1 MVFVRLLIRLF
12 NVDRI
17 FNVDRGSN
25 VGWVLN
31 VGIYYKVINLD
42 RVLAGRVIIWV
53 GA

>member
-31 VGIYYKVINLD
+31 VWGLIIRYLIWD
-42 RVLAGRVIIWV
+42 RVFN
-53 GA
+53 